1 MASSALSAGTAVP
14 APPRLAVQS
23 GIAHETSRGAVP
35 GLSGK
40 LPLLPCACPA
50 EEVSVSSLA
59 WREGSI
65 TPELGLG
72 VEVEGGLRVGLAKNL
87 GG

>member
-1 MASSALSAGTAVP
+1 M
-14 APPRLAVQS
+14 
-23 GIAHETSRGAVP
+23 
-35 GLSGK
+35 
-40 LPLLPCACPA
+40 
-50 EEVSVSSLA
+50 SVSSLA

-65 TPELGLG
+65 TSELGLG

>member
-50 EEVSVSSLA
+50 EEVSHL
-59 WREGSI
+59 W
-65 TPELGLG
+65 LGERAASHWSWDWEWKLK
-72 VEVEGGLRVGLAKNL
+72 VV
-87 GG
+87 